1 MGSVKFWKKFPL
13 VDVRP
18 YRQGMCSLNLTD
30 IAVNNLFPSSVLLRG
45 GRNRNLNVLFVAC
58 LRQPEANET
67 DFPNHIDT
75 KRVVSHTRK
84 PPT

>member
-1 MGSVKFWKKFPL
+1 MFSKP
-13 VDVRP
+13 DH
-18 YRQGMCSLNLTD
+18 D
-30 IAVNNLFPSSVLLRG
+30 IGVNNLFPSSVLLRG
-45 GRNRNLNVLFVAC
+45 GRNRSMNVLFVAC
-58 LRQPEANET
+58 LRQPEANEA